1 VRALLIT
8 LVVLTGAAACGSGG
22 DAVEVPLAKVPTSL
36 VPAAIPSGGIKLFPN
51 TDRETVKALAS
62 AGAHSLVADARLWE
76 LRQGERLVGALQIA
90 TVVPKLDLTRR
101 ENRQSVVRQI
111 MPSTVS
117 ELTVANIDVAVT
129 SANDKVVYLWF
140 SQGMFQVLQ
149 LKGSKLAPEE
159 VLTQILAYQTA
170 SDAWKALPKEPEKT

>member
-1 VRALLIT
+1 MAVALAVST
-8 LVVLTGAAACGSGG
+8 AGCGSG
-22 DAVEVPLAKVPTSL
+22 DAVELPLAKVPTAL

-51 TDRETVKALAS
+51 TDTETVKAFAS
-62 AGAHSLVADARLWE
+62 AGDHSLVADARLWE

-90 TVVPKLDLTRR
+90 TVVPKLDLARKR
-101 ENRQSVVRQI
+101 NRQSVVRQI

-117 ELTVANIDVAVT
+117 ELTVADIDVAVT
-129 SANDKVVYLWF
+129 SSNDKVVYLWF

-170 SDAWKALPKEPEKT
+170 SDAWKALPKDPEET